1 MFVKMRW
8 VGRPLTF
15 QEIFKT
21 NKFKLDGTKDIS
33 KLLKEKLETSVNN
46 VLMES
51 GKRRHRSVTAE
62 IGKEPLIASNLMTVK
77 NIFIIADSSNITK
90 CKRKFQKL

>member
-1 MFVKMRW
+1 
-8 VGRPLTF
+8 
-15 QEIFKT
+15 
-21 NKFKLDGTKDIS
+21 
-33 KLLKEKLETSVNN
+33 
-46 VLMES
+46 MES
-51 GKRRHRSVTAE
+51 GKRRHRLVTAE